1 MNDYLRATG
10 KPNSSISIE
19 DYLTFRNVATR
30 EMQAGLVSSSS
41 AIMNSHIR
49 EEKVSYVEESDN
61 PFSGLKVNEK
71 KVVDFQEVVKND
83 SSTESRSLHTE
94 ETPQTNSRLALLK
107 RIKG

>member
-41 AIMNSHIR
+41 AIMNSPLR
-49 EEKVSYVEESDN
+49 EENLSCMEESDYS
-61 PFSGLKVNEK
+61 FSGLKVNEK

-83 SSTESRSLHTE
+83 SSTEARSIHTE